1 MTKVAIIDTSQ
12 SPPPAAAALE
22 TGRTAM
28 REALRASASAL
39 KAADVPFALAGSYA
53 LWVFGGP
60 EGDHDVDVV
69 VPEDVVEQAAEAL
82 AAAGFQ
88 IERPPEDWLFKAWH
102 QGVLVD
108 VLHRLVGV
116 PVEHR
121 LVADAEQHD
130 VLGVRMPVLTPTVVM
145 TTKMLSLSEQYCDLG
160 TLLPGARAVRERI
173 DWAEVAAAAADHPYA
188 EAFLFLA
195 RRLGI
200 TG

>member
-1 MTKVAIIDTSQ
+1 
-12 SPPPAAAALE
+12 
-22 TGRTAM
+22 
-28 REALRASASAL
+28 
-39 KAADVPFALAGSYA
+39 
-53 LWVFGGP
+53 
-60 EGDHDVDVV
+60 
-69 VPEDVVEQAAEAL
+69 AEAL
-82 AAAGFQ
+82 AAAGFR

-121 LVADAEQHD
+121 LVADAEQQD

-173 DWAEVAAAAADHPYA
+173 DWVEVAAATADHPFA

-200 TG
+200 TD

>member
-1 MTKVAIIDTSQ
+1 MPNVLLVDDDEDT
-12 SPPPAAAALE
+12 
-22 TGRTAM
+22 RTLLHEGLQRRGISAH
-28 REALRASASAL
+28 AVASAAECL
-39 KAADVPFALAGSYA
+39 E
-53 LWVFGGP
+53 WVR
-60 EGDHDVDVV
+60 DHDVDVV

-116 PVEHR
+116 PVDHQ
-121 LVADAEQHD
+121 LVAEAEQHD

-145 TTKMLSLSEQYCDLG
+145 TTKVLALSEQYCDLG

-173 DWAEVAAAAADHPYA
+173 NWAEISAAAADHPFA

-200 TG
+200 SP